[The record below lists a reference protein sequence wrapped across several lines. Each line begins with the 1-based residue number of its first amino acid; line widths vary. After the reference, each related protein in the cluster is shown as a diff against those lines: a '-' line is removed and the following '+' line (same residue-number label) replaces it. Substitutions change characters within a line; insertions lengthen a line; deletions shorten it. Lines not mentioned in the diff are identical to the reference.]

1 MMFFHGITNNSDG
14 YGVILAWRFDLDKNW
29 QIDAEQHVN
38 QNSANIR
45 ATLGQNVQIDQQHLL
60 AVLQYRWQLLPVAVS
75 ILLLII
81 SNTLDPCI

>member
-1 MMFFHGITNNSDG
+1 MAMVSS
-14 YGVILAWRFDLDKNW
+14 WRFDLDKNW
-29 QIDAEQHVN
+29 QIGAEQNVN

-45 ATLGQNVQIDQQHLL
+45 ATLGQNVQIDQQHSL